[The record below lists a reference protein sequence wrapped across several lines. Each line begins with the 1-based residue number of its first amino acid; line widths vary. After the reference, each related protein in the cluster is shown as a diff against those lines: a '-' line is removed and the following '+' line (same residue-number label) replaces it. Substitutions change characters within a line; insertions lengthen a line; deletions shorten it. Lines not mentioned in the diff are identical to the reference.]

1 MLKYFIL
8 SNQSQTLEA
17 ILEMTKEAKGLDN
30 MVEQIGW
37 CPFAIDGKGTS
48 RWPKSIYCPF
58 ART

>member
-8 SNQSQTLEA
+8 SNQSKTLEA

-48 RWPKSIYCPF
+48 
-58 ART
+58 